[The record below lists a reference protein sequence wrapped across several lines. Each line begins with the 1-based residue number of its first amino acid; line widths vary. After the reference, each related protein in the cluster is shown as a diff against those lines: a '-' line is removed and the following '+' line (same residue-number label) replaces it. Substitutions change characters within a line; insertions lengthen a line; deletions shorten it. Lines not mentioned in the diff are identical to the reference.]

1 MIGRSNVGKSSLI
14 NALVGHR
21 VARTSAAPGKTRLA
35 NVYRVRRGRRPA
47 FFLVDL
53 PGYGYARGGSDTAQE
68 FEALTRGYFGRVGS
82 ARSDAEPGGEA
93 SASVRAG
100 GRTPAPVKN
109 VSALLLIDA
118 RRAAAMAS
126 DLAAWA
132 WIRTTATDAA
142 IVVTKIDKL
151 AHGQR
156 IRAMRELESAFDD
169 AVLPVSAVTRE
180 GLDELWTLIDR
191 LANSPKPPSS
201 SRNRVPKA
209 TVPLPPRNPSAPTK
223 RPHHRRR

>member
-1 MIGRSNVGKSSLI
+1 MVGRSNVGKSSLI
-14 NALVGHR
+14 NVLVGQR

-47 FFLVDL
+47 CFLVDL

-68 FEALTRGYFGRVGS
+68 FEALTRGYFGRVG
-82 ARSDAEPGGEA
+82 P
-93 SASVRAG
+93 
-100 GRTPAPVKN
+100 PL
-109 VSALLLIDA
+109 SALLLIDA
-118 RRAAAMAS
+118 RRAPMAS

-142 IVVTKIDKL
+142 VVATKIDKL

-201 SRNRVPKA
+201 SRNRPPKA
-209 TVPLPPRNPSAPTK
+209 TVPLPPTSPSAPTK
-223 RPHHRRR
+223 RPHRRRR